1 MNMQNL
7 IFLKLG
13 GSLVTDKTHPH
24 TPRMDV
30 LERLAGEIAAALKEA
45 PQASL
50 LVGHG
55 SGSFAHVPAKKYGT
69 RQGVR
74 TDDQWRGFLEV
85 WREAAELD
93 RLIVDS
99 LTKAGLPAL
108 SFPPSSMILA
118 RSGTLDAWNT
128 GPIEK
133 ALSASLMPVVYGD
146 VIFDLDWGGTI
157 FSTEELFVYL
167 AHRLH
172 PSRLL
177 IAGIEPGVWADF
189 PVCTHLI
196 PQITPANIEDISV
209 QLGGSAATDVTG
221 GMATKVDTMLKLI
234 RDIPGLQ
241 VHIFSGNEPGN
252 VEKALLGKPI
262 GTHITAG

>member
-1 MNMQNL
+1 MNTHNL

-13 GSLVTDKTHPH
+13 GSLITDKSRPH
-24 TPRMDV
+24 TPRIDV
-30 LERLAGEIAAALKEA
+30 IERLAGEIAAAVKEA
-45 PQASL
+45 PQISL

-74 TDDQWRGFLEV
+74 TDDEWRGFIEV

-93 RLIVDS
+93 RMIVAS
-99 LTKAGLPAL
+99 LNKAGLPAL

-118 RSGTLDAWNT
+118 RSGLMDTWNT
-128 GPIEK
+128 APIEK
-133 ALSASLMPVVYGD
+133 ALSAGLMPVVYGD

-189 PVCTHLI
+189 PACTRLI
-196 PQITPANIEDISV
+196 PQITPANIEQISM
-209 QLGGSAATDVTG
+209 QLGGSASTDVTG
-221 GMATKVDTMLKLI
+221 GMASKVQTMLRLVGS
-234 RDIPGLQ
+234 IPGLQ
-241 VHIFSGNEPGN
+241 VHVFSGIEPGN